1 MYYFYDQQDNKVMM
15 IWWWHVWKKQRYTEC
30 YDFIFSNHGDTSHQ
44 CTSTGTAFKWPLS
57 GLRRCTRSFF
67 HSDHSPNHSAK
78 WPLIWRDRE
87 QESWFLKWQMIINS
101 TLESGG
107 AADPSHHEWFLKP
120 GLLWTAGPQGGVL
133 GCGVGG
139 RMGSWCLVGT
149 RFQFGKMGCSGNHIP
164 SSHTE
169 DGWWWFYC
177 NVSTVNI
184 TFLNTHTWLKW

>member
-120 GLLWTAGPQGGVL
+120 ALLWTAGPQGEVL
-133 GCGVGG
+133 GCGVGRLFPSQRQG
-139 RMGSWCLVGT
+139 PLLLCPVAHEWLQSAVQGGGVSW
-149 RFQFGKMGCSGNHIP
+149 
-164 SSHTE
+164 
-169 DGWWWFYC
+169 
-177 NVSTVNI
+177 VNWGGI
-184 TFLNTHTWLKW
+184 LRPY